1 MTSASF
7 VLYVWIPSH
16 EWLLV
21 STWPTNPG
29 VPGRLLCRSPAIP
42 TKAPGPRHWAELDS
56 HSNCSFPIW
65 GYFCGTV
72 QISAPNPSE
81 ALLLHMPMSEGH
93 CLNQCRALCGTPCP
107 QGKSEAA
114 QEVPGFSEPRIS
126 PPPSRPILWEEMTS
140 ILGHVFCVYSAIS
153 IVCLQVP
160 GPGPAVHISGLPA
173 SALRLHP
180 RPGPQATAL
189 LPQLHRDHAQR
200 SRRREAGH
208 PGVSASVPGPP
219 LELYHHR

>member
-1 MTSASF
+1 M
-7 VLYVWIPSH
+7 
-16 EWLLV
+16 
-21 STWPTNPG
+21 NPG
-29 VPGRLLCRSPAIP
+29 VPGRLLCRGPAIP
-42 TKAPGPRHWAELDS
+42 TGATGQNLI
-56 HSNCSFPIW
+56 PILH
-65 GYFCGTV
+65 FHFHDTV
-72 QISAPNPSE
+72 QTYKVSPSPE
-81 ALLLHMPMSEGH
+81 ALLP
-93 CLNQCRALCGTPCP
+93 QYALQVRCAHVQGILLKPVLCP
-107 QGKSEAA
+107 LWDTVSPRKSKAA
-114 QEVPGFSEPRIS
+114 HEVPGFSELWITPLHTHTHS
-126 PPPSRPILWEEMTS
+126 ILWEEMTS
-140 ILGHVFCVYSAIS
+140 ILGHVFYVYSAIP
-153 IVCLQVP
+153 IVVLQVP